1 MIFIR
6 NSNILLLFLDLVLI
20 ISIYIYICKQ
30 LRLLFFLFGGDL
42 VQAFVFVS
50 KGASKLSITIM
61 AERTSRRL
69 MYKHIGHR
77 TFGCLLAIFYGENLF
92 LNGGG
97 GPV

>member
-1 MIFIR
+1 M
-6 NSNILLLFLDLVLI
+6 
-20 ISIYIYICKQ
+20 
-30 LRLLFFLFGGDL
+30 
-42 VQAFVFVS
+42 QAFVFVS